1 MDWVDGFWGMEACQQ
16 LIDLL
21 QRERQRRPSG
31 AEVVSASI
39 FFFLCGLQS
48 LQLFSLQDIML
59 PKYHFWGFK
68 DWCKNYSQR
77 FKGFLKHFIKDLI
90 NNMSTGETM
99 RLTKCHKWAPLFP
112 LVTVLPPLRCSSRM
126 SPSSSILLLHPPPPP
141 PPSSSSSSYNS
152 NCRSFES
159 ALLFTCSY
167 FWQHFPLN
175 LHLIDIVLYCIVY
188 TTFALSCILYQL
200 LQKQYQFLKKYLVP
214 SHEPIRDH
222 PDWTYRWHLW
232 YRKHTARWFKKK
244 KKKKK
249 NIHWVK
255 PLNYRGN
262 NVVS

>member
-126 SPSSSILLLHPPPPP
+126 SPSSILHPPPPP
-141 PPSSSSSSYNS
+141 PPSSSSILL
-152 NCRSFES
+152 
-159 ALLFTCSY
+159 LLFLLQQQLQKLWVSTTVHLFIFLATFLSEFASY
-167 FWQHFPLN
+167 WYCT
-175 LHLIDIVLYCIVY
+175 VLYC
-188 TTFALSCILYQL
+188 LYYICTL
-200 LQKQYQFLKKYLVP
+200 LYFVP
-214 SHEPIRDH
+214 
-222 PDWTYRWHLW
+222 
-232 YRKHTARWFKKK
+232 TAAKTISVFKKISCPVSWANK
-244 KKKKK
+244 RSP
-249 NIHWVK
+249 W
-255 PLNYRGN
+255 LNL
-262 NVVS
+262 